1 MKFDKLIPISIAHD
15 GSAGL
20 CEVADTLCKSLEEMG
35 YRVAAEASERNV
47 KIEISVCRPFT
58 SCLMTADGDTVA
70 ICCGGAFSA
79 SVAAERLAELLK
91 ESDELA
97 DGVLYEMH
105 PDAPNART
113 QGTDTRIMTS
123 NILAHRWTNTTA
135 YGRIRPVEQRV
146 EIYAATLASSA
157 PDAVGV
163 QETDAKWISVLPTY
177 LERLADEYGVEY
189 EWLFYDYDNRQ
200 TLTTVLYRRDRL
212 ELTDSGIDSFSV
224 WKKPEYYNRGYHL
237 RLVEWALLR
246 DRTGTDSSFIIVNTH
261 WGADFPSEIAEEIAL
276 VNELR
281 AKYGV
286 PVFCTGDFNRRET
299 TEEHAY
305 FIKSIGG
312 ASTRE
317 QAALAGTLA
326 NVTGGIGKMGEPR
339 DAGTFYIDH
348 IFGVGEYS
356 VLKYETLQG
365 HNNYLSDHSPH
376 IADIKF

>member
-1 MKFDKLIPISIAHD
+1 MAQ
-15 GSAGL
+15 G
-20 CEVADTLCKSLEEMG
+20 
-35 YRVAAEASERNV
+35 
-47 KIEISVCRPFT
+47 
-58 SCLMTADGDTVA
+58 
-70 ICCGGAFSA
+70 
-79 SVAAERLAELLK
+79 
-91 ESDELA
+91 DELA

-113 QGTDTRIMTS
+113 QGTDVRIMTS

-163 QETDAKWISVLPTY
+163 QETDEKWIIALPLY
-177 LERLADEYGVEY
+177 LKRLADEYGIEY

-200 TLTTVLYRRDRL
+200 TLTTVLYRKDKL
-212 ELTDSGIDSFSV
+212 DLVAGDIDSFSV
-224 WKKPEYYNRGYHL
+224 WKKPEYYNRGYHI

-261 WGADFPSEIAEEIAL
+261 WGTDFPSEIAEEIAL

-286 PVFCTGDFNRRET
+286 PIFCTGDFNRRET

-305 FIKSIGG
+305 FIKSICG

-326 NVTGGIGKMGEPR
+326 NVTGGIGKMGDPR

-356 VLKYETLQG
+356 VLKYETLLG